1 MKIMCEKSDL
11 LNAITIASNAVSQK
25 TTMEI
30 LECIVI
36 EAANGVIKL
45 ITNDM
50 EIGIE
55 TIVKGIVE
63 EEGTVAISAK
73 VLSEYI
79 RKLPNTQV
87 VIVSD
92 DNYNMTFT
100 CEKSEFKYAGRDP
113 IEFPSLPEVNRSNG
127 ISLSEFS
134 LKEIIRQTVFSIS
147 DNENNKIMTGELFE
161 IKQDNLRL
169 ISLDGHRVSIRKIKL
184 KESYEDAKV
193 IVPGKTLSKISRILT
208 GGVDD
213 MVDVYFTNKH
223 IVFDINDTMVL
234 SRLIEGEFFNIDS
247 MLTDSFETKIRANKK
262 DFYDCIDRSSLLV
275 RETEKKP
282 IILNIKDDQ
291 IHFKIASSLGKM
303 KEDMDITKEG
313 KDLKIGFNPKFLMD
327 ALKVIDDEDIDIYMF
342 NPKSPCFIRNEDST
356 YIYLILPVNFIDT
369 DEES

>member
-11 LNAITIASNAVSQK
+11 LNAIMIASNAVSQK

-36 EAANGVIKL
+36 EAKSGMIRL

-50 EIGIE
+50 ELGIE

-63 EEGTVAISAK
+63 EDGCVAISAK
-73 VLSEYI
+73 VLSDYI
-79 RKLPNTQV
+79 RKLPDNQV
-87 VIVSD
+87 IIYCD
-92 DNYNMTFT
+92 DNFNITFT
-100 CEKSEFKYAGRDP
+100 CEKSQFNYSGRDP
-113 IEFPSLPEVNRSNG
+113 VEFPMIPQISRSNAVE
-127 ISLSEFS
+127 ISEFA

-147 DNENNKIMTGELFE
+147 DNENNKVMTGELFE
-161 IKQDNLRL
+161 LNQDNLRL

-184 KESYEDAKV
+184 KEAYEPIKV

-213 MVDVYFTNKH
+213 MVDIYFTEKH

-247 MLTDSFETKIRANKK
+247 MLTDSYETKVRVNRK

-282 IILNIKDDQ
+282 IILSIRDEHV
-291 IHFKIASSLGKM
+291 HFKIESSLGKM
-303 KEDMDITKEG
+303 KEDLDVRKEG

-342 NPKSPCFIRNEDST
+342 HEKSPCFIRNEDST
-356 YIYLILPVNFIDT
+356 YIYMILPINFIDT
-369 DEES
+369 EEDD